1 MRVTSDDGLVLVF
14 DGELFDELRGGG
26 TGAFADIFE
35 ALGSEGGGFKA
46 VGEEAAH
53 DVVGEEEHAAVGVVD
68 DEEFFCAEE
77 LVADDERTDGVVAGA
92 AAGVADDVGVAFGK
106 TGVFGGVET
115 GVHAGED
122 GEASG
127 RREGEFGFFA
137 EGAGV
142 GLVGGE
148 DFGEDLAHGGGAP

>member
-1 MRVTSDDGLVLVF
+1 M
-14 DGELFDELRGGG
+14 
-26 TGAFADIFE
+26 
-35 ALGSEGGGFKA
+35 
-46 VGEEAAH
+46 
-53 DVVGEEEHAAVGVVD
+53 D
-68 DEEFFCAEE
+68 DEEFFGAEE
-77 LVADDERTDGVVAGA
+77 FVADDERTNGIVAGA

-106 TGVFGGVET
+106 AGVLGGVEA

-127 RREGEFGFFA
+127 GREGEVGFFA

-148 DFGEDLAHGGGAP
+148 DFGEYLAHGCGAP